1 MNKLQ
6 SDNLLSALCLHNND
20 NILITLKNLNFG
32 MVLSEYG
39 ITMDAPALS
48 GQKIAR
54 FDIQK
59 DDPIIKYGTV
69 IGFADS
75 NIKKGQVLTNK
86 NVLFKEFN
94 REHNYCSKYKPT
106 NYIENNLQKR
116 FMGYKRHD
124 GRVGTRNYIA
134 IVSTVNCSAT
144 VVHEIASYFT
154 SEKLKDYKNIDGVA
168 AFSHS
173 TGCGMELSGEPMNLL
188 YRTLGGYIKHPNI
201 AATLVVGLGCERC
214 QVGGLFQNQK
224 LDQDDPFVETL
235 IMQENG
241 GTSSTIKAGIEIV
254 KKMLHGINQSIDVI
268 VPRGGKSLV
277 AMVQEEA
284 RVPVFAHLEGIC
296 HIFVDKVALVDK
308 SVDVCLNAKMR
319 RPGIC
324 GAVETIL
331 VHKEIADEFMPQL
344 INALKAQACE
354 IRGCNKTQK
363 FNQNIVEAL
372 DEDWAKEYLL
382 PIVSIKIVSS
392 FNEAIEHIDSYSSG
406 HTESIL
412 TEDLNRASK
421 FQKEIDSA
429 IVMHNTSTQFADGGE
444 FGLGGEIGI
453 ATGKFH
459 ARGPVGVDQL
469 TSFKYLVN
477 GNGQIRI

>member
-1 MNKLQ
+1 MNIEQVGINAKEAAKILAKTSSEQ
-6 SDNLLSALCLHNND
+6 KNHSLEAMSEHILADKKIILDANKIDIENAKSKKLSASFIDRLELNEERISSISD
-20 NILITLKNLNFG
+20 TLK
-32 MVLSEYG
+32 
-39 ITMDAPALS
+39 
-48 GQKIAR
+48 
-54 FDIQK
+54 
-59 DDPIIKYGTV
+59 
-69 IGFADS
+69 
-75 NIKKGQVLTNK
+75 
-86 NVLFKEFN
+86 
-94 REHNYCSKYKPT
+94 
-106 NYIENNLQKR
+106 
-116 FMGYKRHD
+116 
-124 GRVGTRNYIA
+124 
-134 IVSTVNCSAT
+134 
-144 VVHEIASYFT
+144 EIASFEDPVGKILDSWQRPNGLQISRVSTPLGVIGIIYESRPNVT
-154 SEKLKDYKNIDGVA
+154 ADAGALSLKAGNASILRGGSDSINSCLAIHKSLIKGLKDADIN
-168 AFSHS
+168 
-173 TGCGMELSGEPMNLL
+173 
-188 YRTLGGYIKHPNI
+188 
-201 AATLVVGLGCERC
+201 
-214 QVGGLFQNQK
+214 
-224 LDQDDPFVETL
+224 
-235 IMQENG
+235 ENAIQIIED
-241 GTSSTIKAGIEIV
+241 TDREIV

-296 HIFVDKVALVDK
+296 HIFVDKTALVDK

-331 VHKEIADEFMPQL
+331 VHDEIADEFMPPL

-354 IRGCNKTQK
+354 IRGCNKTK
-363 FNQNIVEAL
+363 TFNQNIVEAL
-372 DEDWAKEYLL
+372 DEDWTTEYLL
-382 PIVSIKIVSS
+382 PIVSIKIVSN

-421 FQKEIDSA
+421 FQKELDSA

-459 ARGPVGVDQL
+459 ARGPVGVEQL

-477 GNGQIRI
+477 GNGHTRK

>member
-1 MNKLQ
+1 MDIEKIGINAKEAAKILAKTSSEQKNHALEAMSKHILADKKTILDANKIDIENAE
-6 SDNLLSALCLHNND
+6 SKKLSASFIDRLKLNEERITSISD
-20 NILITLKNLNFG
+20 TLK
-32 MVLSEYG
+32 
-39 ITMDAPALS
+39 
-48 GQKIAR
+48 
-54 FDIQK
+54 
-59 DDPIIKYGTV
+59 
-69 IGFADS
+69 
-75 NIKKGQVLTNK
+75 
-86 NVLFKEFN
+86 
-94 REHNYCSKYKPT
+94 
-106 NYIENNLQKR
+106 
-116 FMGYKRHD
+116 
-124 GRVGTRNYIA
+124 
-134 IVSTVNCSAT
+134 
-144 VVHEIASYFT
+144 EIASFKDPVGKILDSWQRPNGLQISRVSTPLGVIGIIYESRPNVT
-154 SEKLKDYKNIDGVA
+154 ADAGALSLKAGNASILRGGSDSIYSCLAIHMSLVKGLKDA
-168 AFSHS
+168 AIS
-173 TGCGMELSGEPMNLL
+173 
-188 YRTLGGYIKHPNI
+188 
-201 AATLVVGLGCERC
+201 
-214 QVGGLFQNQK
+214 
-224 LDQDDPFVETL
+224 
-235 IMQENG
+235 ENAIQIIED
-241 GTSSTIKAGIEIV
+241 TDREIV

-363 FNQNIVEAL
+363 FNQNIVKAL
-372 DEDWAKEYLL
+372 DEDWATEYLL

-412 TEDLNRASK
+412 TEDLNRASN
-421 FQKEIDSA
+421 FQKELDSA

-459 ARGPVGVDQL
+459 ARGPVGVEQL

-477 GNGQIRI
+477 GNGHTRK

>member
-1 MNKLQ
+1 MNIEQIGINAKEAAKILAKTSSEQ
-6 SDNLLSALCLHNND
+6 KNHALEAMSEHILADKKIILDANKIDIENAKSKKLSASFIDRLELNEERISSISD
-20 NILITLKNLNFG
+20 ALK
-32 MVLSEYG
+32 
-39 ITMDAPALS
+39 
-48 GQKIAR
+48 
-54 FDIQK
+54 
-59 DDPIIKYGTV
+59 
-69 IGFADS
+69 
-75 NIKKGQVLTNK
+75 
-86 NVLFKEFN
+86 
-94 REHNYCSKYKPT
+94 
-106 NYIENNLQKR
+106 
-116 FMGYKRHD
+116 
-124 GRVGTRNYIA
+124 
-134 IVSTVNCSAT
+134 
-144 VVHEIASYFT
+144 EIASFKDPVGKILDSWQRPNGLQISRISTPIGVIGIIYESRPNVT
-154 SEKLKDYKNIDGVA
+154 ADAGALSLKAGNASILRGGSDSINSCLAIHKSLTKGLKDADIN
-168 AFSHS
+168 
-173 TGCGMELSGEPMNLL
+173 
-188 YRTLGGYIKHPNI
+188 
-201 AATLVVGLGCERC
+201 
-214 QVGGLFQNQK
+214 
-224 LDQDDPFVETL
+224 
-235 IMQENG
+235 ENAIQIIED
-241 GTSSTIKAGIEIV
+241 TDREIV

-296 HIFVDKVALVDK
+296 HIFVDKTALVDK

-331 VHKEIADEFMPQL
+331 VHDEIADEFMPPL

-354 IRGCNKTQK
+354 IRGCNKTK
-363 FNQNIVEAL
+363 TFNQNIVEAL
-372 DEDWAKEYLL
+372 DEDWTTEYLL
-382 PIVSIKIVSS
+382 PIVSIKIVSN

-421 FQKEIDSA
+421 FQKELDSA

-459 ARGPVGVDQL
+459 ARGPVGVEQL

-477 GNGQIRI
+477 GNGHIRK